1 MHPTEKKF
9 RRAVDAF
16 MADNLPEA
24 ERILAQ
30 INRKQAPHFNALNL
44 ISIIMMIQ
52 NRFVEA
58 EQYIK
63 RALALNKQNDQTLS
77 NYGLILKSLNRPTE
91 ALDWFTR
98 ALAVNPQN
106 PVTWHNRGTVLFE
119 LLNRYSDAIEDFEK
133 AITFDS
139 RFAAAICSKGNCLS
153 RLHRHDEA
161 LAAFDKALSIQPDV
175 EDAWLGR
182 GVVFF
187 ALNRDS
193 DALKCFDRAL
203 EINGQSAD
211 ALLNKSFVKLSLGE
225 YEDGWK
231 LHESRWKARNS
242 KSVDRNFTQ
251 PLWLNDFDT
260 REKRLLI
267 HAEQGL
273 GDTIQFSRYVKLLI
287 DTGAIITFEV
297 QQPLVSLFKSQGW
310 NCNVVAQGDPLPPFD
325 IHCPFISLPLA
336 FKTTVDT
343 IPREI
348 PYLSADSTTVP
359 HWVEQFQT
367 LPGKKNIGLVWSGSL
382 VNVHRS
388 IKLHELSSLISR
400 CDANW
405 YAIQKDI
412 KADDREYLDGTAAI
426 TDLSDQLSSFNDTAS
441 IIKQL
446 DLVISVDTSVAHL
459 AGAMGK
465 PVWILLP
472 FHPDFRWLRETTESR
487 WYPSARLYR
496 QTKDGDWTDVLE
508 AVARD
513 LNAS

>member
-1 MHPTEKKF
+1 MHPTEKKL

-16 MADNLPEA
+16 MSDNLPEA

-30 INRKQAPHFNALNL
+30 INRKQPPHFDALNL
-44 ISIIMMIQ
+44 ISIILMIQ
-52 NRFVEA
+52 NRFGEA
-58 EQYIK
+58 EQQIK

-98 ALAVNPQN
+98 SLAINPKN

-119 LLNRYSDAIEDFEK
+119 LLNRYSDAIEDFDK
-133 AITFDS
+133 AITYDPG
-139 RFAAAICSKGNCLS
+139 FAAAISSKGNCLS
-153 RLHRHDEA
+153 RLLRHDEA
-161 LAAFDKALSIQPDV
+161 LAAFDKALSIKPDI

-187 ALNRDS
+187 ALNRDAE
-193 DALKCFDRAL
+193 ALKCFDKAL
-203 EINGQSAD
+203 EINGQSAE
-211 ALLNKSFVKLSLGE
+211 AHLNKAFVKLSLGD
-225 YEDGWK
+225 YEEGWR
-231 LHESRWKARNS
+231 LNEWRWKARNS
-242 KSVDRNFTQ
+242 RSINRNFAQ
-251 PLWLNDFDT
+251 PLWLNDFDI

-273 GDTIQFSRYVKLLI
+273 GDTIQFSRYVKLLM
-287 DTGAIITFEV
+287 DTGATITFEV
-297 QQPLVSLFKSQGW
+297 QEPLVSLFKSQGW
-310 NCNVVAQGDPLPPFD
+310 NCNVIAQGDALPLFD
-325 IHCPFISLPLA
+325 VHCPLISLPLA
-336 FKTTVDT
+336 FKTTVNT
-343 IPREI
+343 IPRES
-348 PYLSADSTTVP
+348 PYLSDDSMTAP
-359 HWVEQFQT
+359 RWAEQFQT
-367 LPGKKNIGLVWSGSL
+367 SQDRRKIGVVWSGSSI
-382 VNVHRS
+382 NVHRS
-388 IKLHELSSLISR
+388 IKLHEFSSLISR
-400 CDANW
+400 HDANW

-412 KADDREYLDGTAAI
+412 KIDDREYLEKTAAI
-426 TDLSDQLSSFNDTAS
+426 TDLSDRLSSFNNTAS

-472 FHPDFRWLRETTESR
+472 FHPDFRWLRETTESP

-496 QTKDGDWTDVLE
+496 QTRDGDWTDVLE

-513 LNAS
+513 LNAR